1 MTSWSGS
8 PRDRAVQL
16 GEPAV
21 VIARRDAQIAAMA
34 MQLADCMDTFER
46 QARELAK
53 LQHLHL
59 RDSSNS
65 SMPPSKDDAPGK
77 VPPGKERRAK
87 PGGRGKGKQKGVP
100 GSAGRQAHVPQ
111 QRFPGR

>member
-1 MTSWSGS
+1 M
-8 PRDRAVQL
+8 
-16 GEPAV
+16 

-34 MQLADCMDTFER
+34 MQLADCMDTFKR